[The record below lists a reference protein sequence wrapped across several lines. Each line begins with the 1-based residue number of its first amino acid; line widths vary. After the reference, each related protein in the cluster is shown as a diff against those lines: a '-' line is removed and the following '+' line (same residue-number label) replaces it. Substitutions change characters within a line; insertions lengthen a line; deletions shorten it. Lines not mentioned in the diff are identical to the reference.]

1 MDQVGGDGKMI
12 KALVI
17 CGGLNKNTSHKF
29 ILEYLVPFVELF
41 GND

>member
-1 MDQVGGDGKMI
+1 MM
-12 KALVI
+12 KALAV
-17 CGGLNKNTSHKF
+17 CGGLNKDSSHRF